1 MKPWVVIGRAR
12 TPDGTE
18 LTLTHHV
25 SEYIIQADGQGLM
38 SSRMHASEDALAV
51 LGCAVAR
58 RRTRPAVLI
67 GGLGLGYTLRA
78 ALDVLPAD
86 ASVLVAELVP
96 EVVAWNRGPLG
107 PLAGHPLDDPRAQVE
122 SADVAKI
129 LASSRRR
136 FDAVLLDVDNGAA
149 ALTTAS
155 NYRLYDNAGIAT
167 IRNALTPG
175 GVLALWSL
183 SEDAE
188 FQQRLSTRGFRV
200 VREKVRARGAKGGSR
215 HSILV
220 AHLK

>member
-51 LGCAVAR
+51 LGCADVRAR
-58 RRTRPAVLI
+58 RHPSVLV
-67 GGLGLGYTLRA
+67 GGLGLGFTLRA

-96 EVVAWNRGPLG
+96 EVIEWNRGPLG
-107 PLAGHPLDDPRAQVE
+107 PCAGHPLDDPRVE
-122 SADVAKI
+122 VQAVDVAAV
-129 LASSRRR
+129 LRASRRR
-136 FDAVLLDVDNGAA
+136 FDAVLLDVDNGADAFTDA
-149 ALTTAS
+149 A
-155 NYRLYDNAGIAT
+155 NCRLYDDGGIAAL
-167 IRNALTPG
+167 RAALTPG

-183 SEDAE
+183 RDDTS
-188 FQQRLSTRGFRV
+188 FQQRLRARGFRV
-200 VREKVRARGAKGGSR
+200 VLERVRARGARGGAR
-215 HSILV
+215 HSILL
-220 AHLK
+220 AHLG

>member
-25 SEYIIQADGQGLM
+25 SEYIIQADGKGLM

-51 LGCAVAR
+51 LGCAGAR
-58 RRTRPAVLI
+58 TRTRPAVLI

-96 EVVAWNRGPLG
+96 EVIEWNRGPLG
-107 PLAGHPLDDPRAQVE
+107 PVAGHPLDDPRVHVE
-122 SADVAKI
+122 STDVAAV
-129 LASSRRR
+129 LARSRRR

-167 IRNALTPG
+167 IRNALTAG

-183 SEDAE
+183 TDDAE

-200 VREKVRARGAKGGSR
+200 VREKVRARGAKGGAR

-220 AHLK
+220 AHLG